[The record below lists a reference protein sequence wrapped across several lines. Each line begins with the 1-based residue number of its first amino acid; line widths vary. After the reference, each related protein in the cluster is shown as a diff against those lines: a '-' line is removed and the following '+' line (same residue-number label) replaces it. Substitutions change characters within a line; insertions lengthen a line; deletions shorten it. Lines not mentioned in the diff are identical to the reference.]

1 MNKCLFLALVIASFT
16 SCGKFFQSKAAA
28 SEASDTT
35 IAEDVED
42 MIALSPF
49 DHVVGH
55 DERDTIVGNF
65 TGTSIDTIFIVIE
78 DDPEPSDF
86 QTKAY
91 WAVCSNPR
99 VKPVRIWGH
108 DNDQP
113 KLVFEGDLDGNGTDE
128 WGYLQ
133 TWIVSQWRSYC
144 VFTYYHD
151 EWRYLTDSHIL
162 LTPEYLRRSGCDL
175 VEPGPQKGT
184 VLVHYAPNDV
194 NSSIIDTIITPNFAK
209 FDKE

>member
-1 MNKCLFLALVIASFT
+1 MNKCLFFVFIIATFT
-16 SCGKFFQSKAAA
+16 SCCKFFQSKA
-28 SEASDTT
+28 STIEESDTIT
-35 IAEDVED
+35 EEEED
-42 MIALSPF
+42 IPCPY
-49 DHVVGH
+49 DHVLGH
-55 DERDTIVGNF
+55 DEGDTIVGNF
-65 TGTSIDTIFIVIE
+65 TGSSIDTIFIVIG

-99 VKPVRIWGH
+99 VKPIRLWGH

-144 VFTYYHD
+144 VFTYYQA
-151 EWRYLTDSHIL
+151 EWRYLTDSHTL
-162 LTPEYLRRSGCDL
+162 FTSEYLRRSGKDI

-184 VLVHYAPNDV
+184 ILVHYAPHDV
-194 NSSIIDTIITPNFAK
+194 NSSIIDTIITPNFAEI
-209 FDKE
+209 DEKEF